1 MRRITNILAT
11 EEAGTALRSWR
22 SQHKLSGDRDA
33 ALVWVESYANR
44 DGSTVTGFK
53 SGYMLGPLM
62 KEGRDERWT
71 LAQLSD
77 GIDFYVMPSWFH
89 WDARS
94 WYLIEKI
101 SGFSMYSIQP
111 VAGR

>member
-11 EEAGTALRSWR
+11 EEAGRTLRDWR
-22 SQHKLSGDRDA
+22 SRHKLPGDQDA
-33 ALVWVESYANR
+33 ALVWVESYTNPG
-44 DGSTVTGFK
+44 GSTVTGFK
-53 SGYMLGPLM
+53 PGYMLGPLM

-77 GIDFYVMPSWFH
+77 GTEFYVMPPWFH
-89 WDARS
+89 WDPKS

-101 SGFSMYSIQP
+101 GGFAMYSIRT
-111 VAGR
+111 VSGR